1 MYSDVIAISNRKLS
15 KHPYLEQVERI
26 CKLHPKAFI
35 LREKDLSEAE
45 YEALAKEVLGVCE
58 KYEVEC
64 ILHTYWEVAKR
75 LGQKK
80 IHLPYASFV
89 ELSKRGDTPL
99 VEWQVGTSIHKVEEA
114 MEAQRLGAVY
124 VTAGHIYATDCK
136 KGLAPRGIPFL
147 QEICDAVAI
156 PVYAI
161 GGIHLEGKT
170 RKEVAAAGAG
180 GACIM
185 SELMQ
190 I

>member
-1 MYSDVIAISNRKLS
+1 MYNDVIAISNRKLS
-15 KHPYLEQVERI
+15 KRPYLEQVERI

-35 LREKDLSEAE
+35 LREKDLSEEE

-80 IHLPYASFV
+80 VHLPYASFV
-89 ELSKRGDTPL
+89 ELSQRSDAPL
-99 VEWQVGTSIHKVEEA
+99 AKWQIGTSIHKVEEA
-114 MEAQRLGAVY
+114 MEAERLGAAY

-136 KGLAPRGIPFL
+136 RGLAPRGLTFL
-147 QEICDAVAI
+147 QEICEVVAI

-161 GGIHLEGKT
+161 GGIHLEGET
-170 RKEVAAAGAG
+170 RKEVEAVGASG
-180 GACIM
+180 VCMM